1 MGDSADNV
9 PGVKVCL
16 HQTYSYHGIA
26 LLTLNTTL
34 TRRAMGID
42 FNVTK
47 VSNTHILSILSF
59 SFLLRLSTKGI
70 GPKTASALL
79 KHFGTVD
86 AMYERLGLPT
96 ILQSLQV
103 DEQTTLFHAVECK
116 NSDVAV
122 PSSSTPSRQS
132 TTVVTTPMNDIND
145 DGNGDVL
152 EASIDARAIDALFAR
167 IKAAS
172 ALTKKA
178 NKKTP
183 KNKKKDGILS
193 EEEDEGGGMLLM
205 EVSEEQRLVALA
217 LAELEISLQGVG
229 VYVTVCLH
237 IIVFISVDV
246 VSDTLLTCVG

>member
-1 MGDSADNV
+1 
-9 PGVKVCL
+9 
-16 HQTYSYHGIA
+16 
-26 LLTLNTTL
+26 
-34 TRRAMGID
+34 
-42 FNVTK
+42 
-47 VSNTHILSILSF
+47 
-59 SFLLRLSTKGI
+59 
-70 GPKTASALL
+70 
-79 KHFGTVD
+79 
-86 AMYERLGLPT
+86 MYDRLGLPT

-103 DEQTTLFHAVECK
+103 DEQTTLLRAVDGK

-132 TTVVTTPMNDIND
+132 TTVVTTPINDIND

-193 EEEDEGGGMLLM
+193 EEEDEGGMLLV
-205 EVSEEQRLVALA
+205 EVSEEQRLVAMA